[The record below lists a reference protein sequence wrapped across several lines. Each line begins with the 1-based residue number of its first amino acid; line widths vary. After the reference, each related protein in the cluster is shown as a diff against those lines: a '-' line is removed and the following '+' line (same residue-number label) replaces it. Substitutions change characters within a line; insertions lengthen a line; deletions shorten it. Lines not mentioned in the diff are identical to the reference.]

1 MTTEAIE
8 RRDTGQAL
16 ALAKTGH
23 LWVDQALDHLRL
35 FLCDRMDDGMELFTF
50 EQFRIYAEQAGLAEP
65 ASINAWGAFTRSAV
79 AAKLCEGTDRFIKA
93 TRPESHARMIRIWRV
108 L

>member
-1 MTTEAIE
+1 MQTAIE
-8 RRDTGQAL
+8 RKDTGQAL
-16 ALAKTGH
+16 ALAKTGN

-50 EQFRIYAEQAGLAEP
+50 EQFRIYAELQGLHEP

-79 AAKLCEGTDRFIKA
+79 AAKLCEATDRYIKA